1 MSIDDKDIEILKVLQ
16 SDADLSNQA
25 LAQAVELSASACHSR
40 VKNLKS
46 KGLIRRI
53 QAKVDASAL
62 GFNLHVFVYLKLDNQ
77 IRDTLA
83 YVEGAVKMNP
93 RVQDCFR
100 MTGEYDYSLRLL
112 VKNTEELEWFLTHEL
127 SRIPH
132 VAAIRTDVAMK
143 CVKQDT
149 AVAL

>member
-1 MSIDDKDIEILKVLQ
+1 MSIDDKDIEILKALQ

-77 IRDTLA
+77 TRDTLA

-112 VKNTEELEWFLTHEL
+112 VKNTEELEWVFD
-127 SRIPH
+127 P
-132 VAAIRTDVAMK
+132 
-143 CVKQDT
+143 
-149 AVAL
+149 

>member
-1 MSIDDKDIEILKVLQ
+1 MSIDDKDIEILKILQ
-16 SDADLSNQA
+16 NDADLSNQA
-25 LAQAVELSASACHSR
+25 LARAVELSASACHSR

-53 QAKVDASAL
+53 QAKVDARAL
-62 GFNLHVFVYLKLDNQ
+62 GLDLHVFVYLKLENQ

-93 RVQDCFR
+93 KVQDCFR

-143 CVKQDT
+143 CVKQET
-149 AVAL
+149 AIAL